1 MVAQETHINAPNEL
15 HSTTSTTLESAWMLR
30 RTRGKVPFLRILVW
44 KLSQEISEIIPK
56 SRKIWPNLQKLFLNS
71 QKLNRKSG
79 STAPFPRLWRLR
91 EWVVAQVEM
100 AKFFRTWV
108 ANFHQNLWLIIL
120 ETQIW
125 SSYAASFRRK
135 PRQRHVALWSPILA
149 LRALSRLESSRLWSA
164 VLPIFD

>member
-1 MVAQETHINAPNEL
+1 MVSQETHINAPNEL

-30 RTRGKVPFLRILVW
+30 RTRASVLFWRILVW
-44 KLSQEISEIIPK
+44 KLSQEIPEIIPK
-56 SRKIWPNLQKLFLNS
+56 SQKIWPNLQKLFLNS

-79 STAPFPRLWRLR
+79 STVPFPHLWRVQ
-91 EWVVAQVEM
+91 EWFVAQEEM
-100 AKFFRTWV
+100 AKFFRKWV

-135 PRQRHVALWSPILA
+135 PRQRHVALWSPIFA
-149 LRALSRLESSRLWSA
+149 LWALSRLESPRLWSA